1 MTEGI
6 GGVANTSGTGVGE
19 ADKEYGAGLEAR
31 LAMAEDPSYQGAIL
45 DKMDHVVLTG
55 AGLVVPLVVM
65 LILILV
71 W

>member
-1 MTEGI
+1 
-6 GGVANTSGTGVGE
+6 
-19 ADKEYGAGLEAR
+19 
-31 LAMAEDPSYQGAIL
+31 MAEDPSYQGAIL